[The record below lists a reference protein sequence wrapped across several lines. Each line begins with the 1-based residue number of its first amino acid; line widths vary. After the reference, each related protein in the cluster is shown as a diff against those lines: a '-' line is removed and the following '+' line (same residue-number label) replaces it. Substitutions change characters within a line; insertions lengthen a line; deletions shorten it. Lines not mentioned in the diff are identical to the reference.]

1 MPKPPTSASSAAG
14 PVAESILRF
23 DRVSVL
29 YDGDLVLDNVSF
41 TLAAGETRVI
51 LGAAGAG
58 KTVLLKTALG
68 LIQPDQGR
76 VSLFNQEITG
86 LRERDLFA
94 IRAQVGMLFQES
106 ALFDS
111 MTIAENVAYPL
122 INQPG
127 SRVPDD
133 EVLPRVEAIL
143 KDVELEHTL
152 DKFPSE
158 LSGGM
163 RRRVGIARANVTYP
177 KLVFY
182 DSPTAGLDPITANNI
197 MTLVIQQRDQRNTT
211 TVIVSHRLQDGAML
225 ANYRFNSKTGK
236 IERQAHAAELG
247 QRTKFMV
254 LQKGRLVFEG
264 TEDELHV
271 SRDSYVGKFVIPQA
285 KSA

>member
-1 MPKPPTSASSAAG
+1 MPESPIPA
-14 PVAESILRF
+14 AESILRF
-23 DRVSVL
+23 DGVSVL
-29 YDGDLVLDNVSF
+29 SDGAKVLDNVSF
-41 TLAAGETRVI
+41 TLSAGETRVI
-51 LGAAGAG
+51 LGAASAG

-68 LIQPDQGR
+68 LIQPDEGR

-86 LRERDLFA
+86 LREQQLFA
-94 IRAQVGMLFQES
+94 IRSQVGMLFQES

-111 MTIAENVAYPL
+111 MTIEENVAYPL
-122 INQPG
+122 INQ
-127 SRVPDD
+127 VDAHLPDE
-133 EVLPRVEAIL
+133 EVLNRVEAIL

-163 RRRVGIARANVTYP
+163 RRRVGIARANVTNP

-197 MTLVIQQRDQRNTT
+197 MSLVIKQRDQRNTT
-211 TVIVSHRLQDGAML
+211 TVIVSHRLQDGALM
-225 ANYRFNSKTGK
+225 ANYRFNSKSGK
-236 IERQAHAAELG
+236 IERQVHTADLD

-264 TEDELHV
+264 TEDELHA
-271 SRDSYVGKFVIPQA
+271 SRDPYVGKFVIPEA
-285 KSA
+285 RSA

>member
-1 MPKPPTSASSAAG
+1 MPEPPTSAANAL
-14 PVAESILRF
+14 AESILRF
-23 DRVSVL
+23 DQVSVL
-29 YDGDLVLDNVSF
+29 YDGAHVLEDVSF

-86 LRERDLFA
+86 LREQQLFA

-122 INQPG
+122 INQVG
-127 SRVPDD
+127 TRVPDD

-143 KDVELEHTL
+143 KDVDLEHTL

-197 MTLVIQQRDQRNTT
+197 MSLVIKQRDQRNTS
-211 TVIVSHRLQDGAML
+211 TVIVSHRLQDGAMM
-225 ANYRFNSKTGK
+225 ANYRFNSHTGK
-236 IERQAHAAELG
+236 IERQQHTAGLD

-264 TEDELHV
+264 TEDELHA
-271 SRDSYVGKFVIPQA
+271 SRDAYVGKFVMPQA
-285 KSA
+285 QSA

>member
-1 MPKPPTSASSAAG
+1 MPG
-14 PVAESILRF
+14 PESILRF
-23 DRVSVL
+23 DRVSL
-29 YDGDLVLDNVSF
+29 AYDGLRVLDEVSF

-68 LIQPDQGR
+68 LILPDEGR

-86 LRERDLFA
+86 LRERQLFP

-122 INQPG
+122 VNQVG
-127 SRVPDD
+127 AKVPDE

-143 KDVELEHTL
+143 NDVELGHTL
-152 DKFPSE
+152 DKFPNE

-197 MTLVIQQRDQRNTT
+197 MSLVIKQRDQRNTT
-211 TVIVSHRLQDGAML
+211 TVIVSHRLQDGALM
-225 ANYRFNSKTGK
+225 ANYRFNSQSGK
-236 IERQAHAAELG
+236 IERQRHTAELDA
-247 QRTKFMV
+247 RTRFMV
-254 LQKGRLVFEG
+254 MQKGRIVFEG
-264 TEDELHV
+264 TEDQLHA
-271 SRDSYVGKFVIPQA
+271 SHDPYVGKFVLEHAQ
-285 KSA
+285 SA

>member
-1 MPKPPTSASSAAG
+1 MPEPPTSAANAL
-14 PVAESILRF
+14 AESILRF
-23 DRVSVL
+23 DHVSVL
-29 YDGDLVLDNVSF
+29 YDGAHVLEDVSF

-86 LRERDLFA
+86 LREQQLFA

-122 INQPG
+122 INQVG
-127 SRVPDD
+127 TRVPDD

-143 KDVELEHTL
+143 KDVDLEHTL

-197 MTLVIQQRDQRNTT
+197 MSLVIKQRDQRNTS
-211 TVIVSHRLQDGAML
+211 TVIVSHRLQDGALM
-225 ANYRFNSKTGK
+225 ANYRFNSHTGK
-236 IERQAHAAELG
+236 IERQAHTAALD

-264 TEDELHV
+264 TEEDLHA

-285 KSA
+285 QSA

>member
-1 MPKPPTSASSAAG
+1 MPEPPTSAANAL
-14 PVAESILRF
+14 AESILRF
-23 DRVSVL
+23 DHVSVL
-29 YDGDLVLDNVSF
+29 SDGAQVLEDVSF

-86 LRERDLFA
+86 LREQQLFA

-122 INQPG
+122 INQVG
-127 SRVPDD
+127 TRVPDD

-143 KDVELEHTL
+143 KDVDLEHTL

-197 MTLVIQQRDQRNTT
+197 MSLVIKQRDQRNTS
-211 TVIVSHRLQDGAML
+211 TVIVSHRLQDGAMM
-225 ANYRFNSKTGK
+225 ANYRFNSHTGK
-236 IERQAHAAELG
+236 IERQQHTAALD

-254 LQKGRLVFEG
+254 MQKGRLVFEG
-264 TEDELHV
+264 TEDELHA
-271 SRDSYVGKFVIPQA
+271 SRDAYVGKFVMPQA
-285 KSA
+285 QSA

>member
-1 MPKPPTSASSAAG
+1 MPEPPTSITRA
-14 PVAESILRF
+14 VAESILRF
-23 DRVSVL
+23 DRVSVH
-29 YDGDLVLDNVSF
+29 YDGANVLDEVSF

-86 LRERDLFA
+86 LREQQLFA

-122 INQPG
+122 INQVG
-127 SRVPDD
+127 SRVPDE

-197 MTLVIQQRDQRNTT
+197 MSLVIQQRDQRNTS
-211 TVIVSHRLQDGAML
+211 TVIVSHRLQDGAMM
-225 ANYRFNSKTGK
+225 ANYRFNSRTGK
-236 IERQAHAAELG
+236 IERQVHTAELDE
-247 QRTKFMV
+247 RTKFMV
-254 LQKGRLVFEG
+254 MQKGRLVFEG
-264 TEDELHV
+264 TEDELHA
-271 SRDSYVGKFVIPQA
+271 SRDAYVGKFVMPQA
-285 KSA
+285 QSA

>member
-1 MPKPPTSASSAAG
+1 MPKPSISAAN
-14 PVAESILRF
+14 VMAESILRF
-23 DRVSVL
+23 DHVSVL
-29 YDGDLVLDNVSF
+29 YDGATVLDEVSF

-51 LGAAGAG
+51 LGAAGSG

-68 LIQPDQGR
+68 LIHPDQGR

-86 LRERDLFA
+86 LREQQLFA

-127 SRVPDD
+127 SLVQAD

-163 RRRVGIARANVTYP
+163 RRRVGIARANVTDP

-182 DSPTAGLDPITANNI
+182 DSPTAGLDPITAHNI
-197 MTLVIQQRDQRNTT
+197 MSLVIKQRDQRNTS
-211 TVIVSHRLQDGAML
+211 TVIVSHRLQDGALM
-225 ANYRFNSKTGK
+225 ANYRFNSQSGK
-236 IERQAHAAELG
+236 IERQAHTAELD

-264 TEDELHV
+264 TEDDLHA

-285 KSA
+285 QSA

>member
-1 MPKPPTSASSAAG
+1 MPAP
-14 PVAESILRF
+14 ESILRF
-23 DRVSVL
+23 DRVSVV
-29 YDGDLVLDNVSF
+29 YDGVRVLDEVSF
-41 TLAAGETRVI
+41 TLTAGESRVI

-68 LIQPDQGR
+68 LIAPDAGR

-86 LRERDLFA
+86 LRERQLFP

-122 INQPG
+122 ENQLG
-127 SRVPDD
+127 TRVSAD

-143 KDVELEHTL
+143 KDVELGHTL
-152 DKFPSE
+152 DKFPNE

-163 RRRVGIARANVTYP
+163 RRRVGIARANVTNP

-197 MTLVIQQRDQRNTT
+197 MSLVIKQRDQRNTT
-211 TVIVSHRLQDGAML
+211 TVIVSHRLQDGALM
-225 ANYRFNSKTGK
+225 ANYRFNSQSGK
-236 IERQAHAAELG
+236 IERQRHTGQLD

-254 LQKGRLVFEG
+254 MQKGRLVFEG
-264 TEDELHV
+264 TEDELHA
-271 SRDSYVGKFVIPQA
+271 SRDPYVGKFVLEPAQ
-285 KSA
+285 SA

>member
-1 MPKPPTSASSAAG
+1 MPTPSISAAN
-14 PVAESILRF
+14 VMAESILRF
-23 DRVSVL
+23 DHVSVY
-29 YDGDLVLDNVSF
+29 YDGANVLDEVSF
-41 TLAAGETRVI
+41 ALAAGETRVI
-51 LGAAGAG
+51 LGAAGSG

-68 LIQPDQGR
+68 LIYPDQGR

-86 LRERDLFA
+86 LREQQLFA

-197 MTLVIQQRDQRNTT
+197 MSLVIKQRDQRNTS
-211 TVIVSHRLQDGAML
+211 TVIVSHRLQDGAMM
-225 ANYRFNSKTGK
+225 ANYRFNSQSGK
-236 IERQAHAAELG
+236 IERQAHTAELD

-264 TEDELHV
+264 TEDELHA

>member
-1 MPKPPTSASSAAG
+1 MPKPSTSENA
-14 PVAESILRF
+14 PAESILRF
-23 DRVSVL
+23 DGVSVH
-29 YDGDLVLDNVSF
+29 YDGATVLDDVSF
-41 TLAAGETRVI
+41 TLAVGETRVI

-68 LIQPDQGR
+68 LIQPDQGC
-76 VSLFNQEITG
+76 VSIFNQEITG
-86 LRERDLFA
+86 LPEQQLFA

-127 SRVPDD
+127 SRVPDE
-133 EVLPRVEAIL
+133 EVLARVEAIL
-143 KDVELEHTL
+143 KDVELDHTL

-197 MTLVIQQRDQRNTT
+197 MSLVIKQRDQRNTS

-236 IERQAHAAELG
+236 IERQVHTAELD
-247 QRTKFMV
+247 QRTRFMV

-264 TEDELHV
+264 TEDELHA

>member
-1 MPKPPTSASSAAG
+1 MPVP
-14 PVAESILRF
+14 ESILRF
-23 DRVSVL
+23 EQVVVT
-29 YDGDLVLDNVSF
+29 YDGVDVLDNVTF
-41 TLAAGETRVI
+41 TLTAGETRVI

-58 KTVLLKTALG
+58 KTVLMKTALG
-68 LIQPDQGR
+68 LIHPDHGK

-86 LRERDLFA
+86 LREQQLFA

-122 INQPG
+122 FNQAG
-127 SRVPDD
+127 SQVSREDA
-133 EVLPRVEAIL
+133 LARVESIL

-163 RRRVGIARANVTYP
+163 RRRVGIARANVTNP

-197 MTLVIQQRDQRNTT
+197 MSLVIKQRDQRNTT
-211 TVIVSHRLQDGAML
+211 TVIVSHRLQDGAMM

-236 IERQAHAAELG
+236 IERQVHTAELD

-254 LQKGRLVFEG
+254 MQKGRIVFEG
-264 TEDELHV
+264 TEDELHA
-271 SRDSYVGKFVIPQA
+271 SRDPYVGKFVLQA